1 MKNRYKVVIKKNGKT
16 ELAAAIAVYC
26 FLCDNETGAEVYT
39 AATTRDQA
47 RIAFDTAKV
56 MLKSLKADSKIQT
69 KCGKIQ
75 KDLILEFWM
84 DTP

>member
-1 MKNRYKVVIKKNGKT
+1 MVKT

-47 RIAFDTAKV
+47 RIAFDTAKGY
-56 MLKSLKADSKIQT
+56 A
-69 KCGKIQ
+69 
-75 KDLILEFWM
+75 
-84 DTP
+84 